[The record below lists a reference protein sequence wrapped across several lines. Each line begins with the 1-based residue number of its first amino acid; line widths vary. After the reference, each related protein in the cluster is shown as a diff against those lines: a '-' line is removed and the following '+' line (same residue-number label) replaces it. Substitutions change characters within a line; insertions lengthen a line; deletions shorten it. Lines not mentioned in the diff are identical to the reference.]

1 MVIDSVGW
9 RRLAYL
15 SCAAL
20 SISIGYSLFHV
31 PFEVGDNLNTLL
43 RVDGSSISDIFWS
56 DLFAR
61 GFMRPLTVV
70 SSKALFETGRLFG
83 AHYFVVY
90 RTFHVGMIALLLTG
104 VVTVLRVSTF
114 STFAL
119 AMLSVAAAIG
129 AIPFHQAVHETELNV
144 KLIMA
149 TACIM
154 AVVLATSPRHWW
166 IDPAAVALATY
177 AMFTNEL
184 GLLVWVGLVAGSIA
198 GFRGVSLRAVAV
210 VTAILCVYF
219 YLRFV
224 RLSVGAPGLVERSSG
239 YGFSIRSPQ
248 ELGTMFGAHPLPFY
262 AYNVAAS
269 ALAVLLSEPSNGVFV
284 FVRNLLTGKATAAMY
299 VNVMSSTLTTLV
311 IVWYVVRSSRTWV
324 KSQLTYHDRLLFVA
338 VAMIAAN
345 AVISFP
351 YTKDV
356 TMVPAV
362 VFFAIAMF
370 VPLEALVRELRMRR
384 VEMERPV
391 AMFTVLTIIAVG
403 WSIRSLSFYA
413 DMRIQSYT
421 AQTDWVFLDDWMR
434 SGQIEIR
441 SPHERDLAEHFRA
454 EMIGMEV
461 PKVYLDPPWIKE
473 LLTTE

>member
-1 MVIDSVGW
+1 MDIDSVGW

-20 SISIGYSLFHV
+20 SVSIAYSLFHV
-31 PFEVGDNLNTLL
+31 PFEVGDTLNTLL
-43 RVDGSSISDIFWS
+43 RVDASSALDIFWS

-70 SSKALFETGRLFG
+70 TSNVLFESGRVLA
-83 AHYFVVY
+83 AHYFLVY
-90 RTFHVGMIALLLTG
+90 RTFHTVIIALILTG
-104 VVTVLRVSTF
+104 VVKVLRVSTF
-114 STFAL
+114 QTFAL
-119 AMLSVAAAIG
+119 AMLSVAAVLG

-144 KLIMA
+144 KLIMT

-154 AVVLATSPRHWW
+154 AVALASSPRHWW
-166 IDPAAVALATY
+166 SDLAAVALATY

-184 GLLVWVGLVAGSIA
+184 GLLVWVGLVVAYVA

-210 VTAILCVYF
+210 ITAILCVYF

-248 ELGTMFGAHPLPFY
+248 ELVAMFGAHPLPFY
-262 AYNVAAS
+262 AYNVVAS

-284 FVRNLLTGKATAAMY
+284 FVRNLLTGKTTPAMY
-299 VNVMSSTLTTLV
+299 VNVISSTLTTLT
-311 IVWYVVRSSRTWV
+311 IVWYVVRGSGAWV
-324 KSQLTYHDRLLFVA
+324 RRELTYHDRLFFVA
-338 VAMIAAN
+338 VAMIGAN
-345 AVISFP
+345 AAISFP

-356 TMVPAV
+356 TMVPAT

-370 VPLEALVRELRMRR
+370 VAVHALVGELARR
-384 VEMERPV
+384 RIGTERPV
-391 AMFTVLTIIAVG
+391 AMYVVLAIIVVG

-413 DMRIQSYT
+413 DMRIQSYK

-441 SPHERDLAEHFRA
+441 SPHGRDLAEQFRA

>member
-1 MVIDSVGW
+1 MDIGPVGW
-9 RRLAYL
+9 RRLAYA
-15 SCAAL
+15 SCAVL
-20 SISIGYSLFHV
+20 TISIAYSLFHV

-43 RVDGSSISDIFWS
+43 RVDASSMSDIFWS
-56 DLFAR
+56 DLFAK

-70 SSKALFETGRLFG
+70 SSNALYEIGRLAG
-83 AHYFVVY
+83 AHYFLVY
-90 RTFHVGMIALLLTG
+90 RTFHAGMIALVVTG
-104 VVTVLRVSTF
+104 LVTVLRVSTF
-114 STFAL
+114 QTFAL

-144 KLIMA
+144 KLIMT

-154 AVVLATSPRHWW
+154 AAVLATSPRHWW
-166 IDPAAVALATY
+166 SGTAAVVLATY

-184 GLLVWVGLVAGSIA
+184 GLLVWVALVAAYLA
-198 GFRGVSLRAVAV
+198 GFRGVPLRAVAV
-210 VTAILCVYF
+210 VTAILCAYF

-239 YGFSIRSPQ
+239 FGFSIRSPQ
-248 ELGTMFGAHPLPFY
+248 ELGRMFGAHPLPFY
-262 AYNVAAS
+262 AYNVVAS

-284 FVRNLLTGKATAAMY
+284 FVRNLLAGRATAAMC

-311 IVWYVVRSSRTWV
+311 IVWYVVRSSGAWV
-324 KSQLTYHDRLLFVA
+324 KRQLTYHDRLFFVA
-338 VAMIAAN
+338 VAMIGAN
-345 AVISFP
+345 AAISFP

-356 TMVPAV
+356 TMVPAT

-370 VPLEALVRELRMRR
+370 VALHALVGELATRR
-384 VEMERPV
+384 VGTEQPV
-391 AMFTVLTIIAVG
+391 AMYAVLAIIVVG

-413 DMRIQSYT
+413 DMRIQSYK

-454 EMIGMEV
+454 EMIGMEI
-461 PKVYLDPPWIKE
+461 PKVYLDPAWIKE